1 MPSLLMMFSGVCI
14 NRLIILYT
22 WGNSWF
28 PMDFPSNPSSDTTQC
43 VFLTVAIHFGN
54 LYQTALLLARLQWVL
69 TLLVC
74 IDSSTGEWQVNG
86 WFLQIWRVVYWIY
99 ETGKHLYVCS
109 NRPFTMNGN
118 FIVYTCIH
126 IYIQHIYIYYIYTVY
141 ILLYYII
148 LYIYYQKKHVNMG
161 MGKWPLVI
169 RMSRWTL
176 ITTSS
181 FQCANQS
188 ERLD

>member
-126 IYIQHIYIYYIYTVY
+126 LCSFPFSNARWLAEVRRF
-141 ILLYYII
+141 LMNLSRRWGG
-148 LYIYYQKKHVNMG
+148 HVWNSG
-161 MGKWPLVI
+161 DWG
-169 RMSRWTL
+169 
-176 ITTSS
+176 
-181 FQCANQS
+181 
-188 ERLD
+188 

>member
-1 MPSLLMMFSGVCI
+1 MHMPSLLMMFSGGSI
-14 NRLIILYT
+14 NGLIILYT

-28 PMDFPSNPSSDTTQC
+28 PVDFPSNQSSDTTQC

-86 WFLQIWRVVYWIY
+86 WFLQIWRVIFWIY
-99 ETGKHLYVCS
+99 ETGKHVYVFS

-118 FIVYTCIH
+118 FIVYTCIRL
-126 IYIQHIYIYYIYTVY
+126 YIQHIYIYTQYIYIYIYT
-141 ILLYYII
+141 IYII
-148 LYIYYQKKHVNMG
+148 LYIYITRKHM
-161 MGKWPLVI
+161 
-169 RMSRWTL
+169 
-176 ITTSS
+176 
-181 FQCANQS
+181 
-188 ERLD
+188 